1 MSSFPVVS
9 RCSAY
14 TKMCERY
21 TQILNSVIEHGSIVT
36 IDFPDP
42 EVAGAIHNPINNTIC
57 TTCQYNKWYIYAC
70 AYLYNVYFPCK
81 NYREIEASAL
91 WYLSE
96 LPK

>member
-1 MSSFPVVS
+1 M
-9 RCSAY
+9 
-14 TKMCERY
+14 
-21 TQILNSVIEHGSIVT
+21 T

-42 EVAGAIHNPINNTIC
+42 EVAGGAIHNPINNTIC
-57 TTCQYNKWYIYAC
+57 TTSGIYAC
-70 AYLYNVYFPCK
+70 AYLYNVYFPCN